1 MTGSEMAKAGLLEQN
16 RLSGA
21 NRNTLIAGGIMANTA
36 EIFNFPVPDAAQKEP
51 RVADLDDGY
60 TRIANELLEAVM
72 LAGLTQHQLL
82 VFLAVMR
89 KTYGFNKKL
98 DWVSNEQLSGL
109 TGILPHKCSAAKSVL
124 VKRGILIQS
133 GRNIGIN
140 NVVSEWSTLP
150 ESGKKNKVYLKEVN
164 LPESGK
170 KSLPKSGKGVYPNQ
184 VNTKDK
190 LTKDNIKPFSSENS
204 GESSDQPENDLPV
217 VKPDAAIQS
226 GSKWGTAE
234 DLTAAEWM
242 FDMVKTIAP
251 SARKPNFAGWANDIR
266 LMRERDGRNHRD
278 MCVLFRWEC
287 QDNFWSGNVL
297 SPAKLR
303 DKWTQLEI
311 NRNKQQAGM
320 IASKP
325 KLDLTNT
332 DWIYGVDL

>member
-1 MTGSEMAKAGLLEQN
+1 
-16 RLSGA
+16 
-21 NRNTLIAGGIMANTA
+21 
-36 EIFNFPVPDAAQKEP
+36 
-51 RVADLDDGY
+51 
-60 TRIANELLEAVM
+60 M
-72 LAGLTQHQLL
+72 LAGLSQHQLL
-82 VFLAVMR
+82 VFMAVMR
-89 KTYGFNKKL
+89 KTYGFNKKA
-98 DWVSNEQLSGL
+98 DWVSNDQLSAL
-109 TGILPHKCSAAKSVL
+109 TGILPHKCSAAKSAL
-124 VKRGILIQS
+124 VKRGVFTQI
-133 GRNIGIN
+133 GRTVGIN
-140 NVVSEWSTLP
+140 KAVSEWVKLP
-150 ESGKKNKVYLKEVN
+150 KSGNENKVYLKEVN

-204 GESSDQPENDLPV
+204 GESSDLPENDLPV
-217 VKPDAAIQS
+217 VKADAAIQS

-278 MCVLFRWEC
+278 MCVLFRWAC

-311 NRNKQQAGM
+311 NRNKQQAGVT
-320 IASKP
+320 AGKP

-332 DWIYGVDL
+332 DWIYGVEL